1 MPQIFADTSYFI
13 ATINPRD
20 TLHDAAKGVGRTLSR
35 HHFLTTD
42 AVLAELL
49 GYYAGYTPFLRAS
62 ALRAVDRV
70 RSTPTFAVLDFG
82 RPEFDRAL
90 ERYRRRPD
98 KTYSLVDCHSMVVME
113 DLGIRDIPTADEHFL
128 QAGFT
133 CLLPTGG
140 RAR

>member
-1 MPQIFADTSYFI
+1 MPEVFADTAYFI

-20 TLHDAAKGVGRTLSR
+20 TLHDVAKRVGRTLAR
-35 HHFLTTD
+35 HQFLTTD

-49 GYYAGYTPFLRAS
+49 GYYAGYTPFLRAA
-62 ALRAVDRV
+62 ALRTVDRV
-70 RSTPTFAVLDFG
+70 RATPTFEVLDFG

-98 KTYSLVDCHSMVVME
+98 KTYSLVDCHSMVVMDE
-113 DLGIRDIPTADEHFL
+113 RGIRDILTSDEHFL

-140 RAR
+140 AR